1 MSEAFIGEI
10 RLFGGTFAPVS
21 WHFCDGTVLAIASN
35 TPLFSLIGTT
45 YGGNGQTTFAL
56 PDLRGRL
63 PVCTGTGNG
72 LPAVSLGQVWGS
84 ESVTVMT
91 SQMPMHNHLVQA
103 STTNP
108 VSTNMP
114 GTSVSFGALDQTLD
128 FYVDT
133 TQGTPNGQNLFSPN
147 AVSYQGGN
155 LPHENRMPCQAINY
169 IICLEGIFPS
179 SN

>member
-10 RLFGGTFAPVS
+10 RLFGGTFAPVG
-21 WHFCDGTVLAIASN
+21 WNFCDGTVLAISTNA
-35 TPLFSLIGTT
+35 PLFSIIGTT

-63 PVCTGTGNG
+63 PIGTGTGNG
-72 LPAVSLGQVWGS
+72 LAAITIGEVLGT
-84 ESVTVMT
+84 ENVTITT

-114 GTSVSFGALDQTLD
+114 GTTVGFGALDATLD